1 LAAIGVAVGI
11 WTWWLFRV
19 ETGWERVP
27 LGLLAGV
34 GSAAVLYSL
43 VVWLFGE

>member
-1 LAAIGVAVGI
+1 M
-11 WTWWLFRV
+11 WWLFGV
-19 ETGWERVP
+19 ETGWEAVP

-43 VVWLFGE
+43 AVWLFGE